1 MQREVEK
8 VKELSL
14 ELQYSNEKNNE
25 LGLRINDLENER
37 YWNKLE

>member
-14 ELQYSNEKNNE
+14 ELQHSNEKNNE